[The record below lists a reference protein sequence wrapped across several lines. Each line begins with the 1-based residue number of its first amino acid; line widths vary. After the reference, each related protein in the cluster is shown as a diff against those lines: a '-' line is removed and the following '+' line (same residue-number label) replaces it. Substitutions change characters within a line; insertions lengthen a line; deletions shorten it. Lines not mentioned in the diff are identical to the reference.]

1 MPTSKIYPQHNIT
14 IAPII
19 QNNNTLRKYISTKAN
34 VSKKKK
40 CNRICLIVTIITI
53 IFCFVTVS
61 IGSLATIIFLEYNF
75 SDGTSHTTPIHSN
88 TSTMVPTYWPS
99 VTPSIAPSKAHSKAP
114 TFTPS
119 RAPTSVPSSTPSRAP
134 SSAPTSVPS
143 NAPSIA
149 PSSAPTSVPSSTPS
163 HVPSHV
169 PSSAPSSAPTYVP
182 SYAPTMYPTMYPTIY
197 PTFYQEIIQVVNH
210 TYDTIVNNTNHTKI
224 KNKFFIQSKKDGS
237 IIFMNIL
244 YITAIICLICSCIHI
259 PVLTVFLISIVT
271 RGCKDKHYIQHIC
284 EQLETK

>member
-40 CNRICLIVTIITI
+40 CNRICLIVTLITI
-53 IFCFVTVS
+53 IFCFVNVS
-61 IGSLATIIFLEYNF
+61 IGSLATIIFLEHNF

-99 VTPSIAPSKAHSKAP
+99 VTPSIAPSKAPSKAP
-114 TFTPS
+114 TF
-119 RAPTSVPSSTPSRAP
+119 TPSRAP

-143 NAPSIA
+143 ST

-163 HVPSHV
+163 
-169 PSSAPSSAPTYVP
+169 SAPTSVP
-182 SYAPTMYPTMYPTIY
+182 SYVPTMYPTMY

-224 KNKFFIQSKKDGS
+224 KNKFFIQSKKDDS

-244 YITAIICLICSCIHI
+244 YITATICLICSCIHI

>member
-40 CNRICLIVTIITI
+40 CNRICLIVTLITI

-61 IGSLATIIFLEYNF
+61 IGSLATIIFLEHNF

-99 VTPSIAPSKAHSKAP
+99 VTPSIAPSKAP

-119 RAPTSVPSSTPSRAP
+119 RTPTSVPSSTPS
-134 SSAPTSVPS
+134 
-143 NAPSIA
+143 IA
-149 PSSAPTSVPSSTPS
+149 PSSTPS
-163 HVPSHV
+163 ST
-169 PSSAPSSAPTYVP
+169 PTYVP
-182 SYAPTMYPTMYPTIY
+182 SYAPTMYPTMY